1 MNKYL
6 CYIFF
11 DENWSAYYVG
21 KGSCERR
28 IRQRHDVIIPPAER
42 VQVFYFAN
50 EWEAFECEREL
61 IAFWGRECD
70 GGCLQNKSTGGT
82 IGPLGFSHSK
92 ETKERL
98 SKSHTGKKS
107 SEETR
112 IKIGNVHRGK
122 VISIEQRAKIS
133 ATRKKRGLGNE
144 HMTALKRKPITVR
157 NITTGEVK
165 QFRSQREASRALH
178 IHIGTLKKLGKTKDW
193 ALV

>member
-70 GGCLQNKSTGGT
+70 GGCLQNKSTGGGNGP
-82 IGPLGFSHSK
+82 IGCKLEFGADTLERLRKLCASHS
-92 ETKERL
+92 E
-98 SKSHTGKKS
+98 
-107 SEETR
+107 
-112 IKIGNVHRGK
+112 
-122 VISIEQRAKIS
+122 A
-133 ATRKKRGLGNE
+133 
-144 HMTALKRKPITVR
+144 KRKPITVR
-157 NITTGEVK
+157 CINSGEIRAFK
-165 QFRSQREASRALH
+165 SQREMERELNISRRNLFRA
-178 IHIGTLKKLGKTKDW
+178 GKTKGW
-193 ALV
+193 ELV

>member
-42 VQVFYFAN
+42 VQVFYFGN

-70 GGCLQNKSTGGT
+70 GGCLQNKSTGGSNGP
-82 IGPLGFSHSK
+82 IGC
-92 ETKERL
+92 RL
-98 SKSHTGKKS
+98 VKT
-107 SEETR
+107 EEHKR
-112 IKIGNVHRGK
+112 KIGAAHRGK
-122 VISIEQRAKIS
+122 KQS
-133 ATRKKRGLGNE
+133 TE
-144 HMTALKRKPITVR
+144 HMTALQRKTITLRNVSTNEVR
-157 NITTGEVK
+157 TFASHREA
-165 QFRSQREASRALH
+165 QREVG
-178 IHIGTLKKLGKTKDW
+178 IHRTNLKERGISKGW
-193 ALV
+193 ELV